1 MACFAY
7 EISADSYPQYRL
19 DDSSLLND
27 GVINVKSQGRN
38 ANTNDDSKSFS
49 SQSGFYTSLYVWGKS
64 YSQKGGVK
72 EDEARKWYGRASF
85 SPEFGWQKKTD
96 RLETLVLVSPIV
108 TYAEKD
114 DTRLNTYRL
123 SDGEAL
129 VSSRLNFSQFRL
141 RAEGGRGFQR
151 LDKNGFLFANLAN
164 YGEIGWEYLPL
175 NVRGSL
181 LGAEFQSSIAY
192 SNRDRTE
199 SPLRIQGGDLVWEP
213 KLLLNSFRIFHY
225 QYSEPK
231 QSAQRA
237 DLFRQEEPFRPY
249 GFFRYSGLEWESEPF
264 WKAKIEGSAI
274 RVEGRRENG
283 TNPFYS
289 QNTRQSSNAW
299 LATLGATWKEES
311 YSIFVRALYA
321 TKDPTFHTDQNSNG
335 YASIKGDPRGYLAP
349 FSILLLRDWNAKQDT
364 VFSGVDSPRKPIYE
378 NSGLQYYQTGV
389 SKEWGKGWSTTLGT
403 GLGISYIG
411 RGLELIAAGGWKSET
426 GYLVAGAAY
435 AWVRP
440 GMDESVL
447 LDEIRRPIPTRE
459 YFRWYASAGIRF

>member
-1 MACFAY
+1 M
-7 EISADSYPQYRL
+7 
-19 DDSSLLND
+19 DDSSLLGD
-27 GVINVKSQGRN
+27 GIINVKSNGRA
-38 ANTNDDSKSFS
+38 ANTTADSKSFS
-49 SQSGFYTSLYVWGKS
+49 SQSGFYTSLYVWGRS

-72 EDEARKWYGRASF
+72 EDAARKWYGRATF
-85 SPEFGWQKKTD
+85 SPEFGWQGKTD
-96 RLETLVLVSPIV
+96 RTETLVLVSPIV

-129 VSSRLNFSQFRL
+129 VSSRITISEFRF

-164 YGEIGWEYLPL
+164 YGEIGWEYMPW
-175 NVRGSL
+175 NIRGAFI
-181 LGAEFQSSIAY
+181 GAEFQSSIAY

-199 SPLRIQGGDLVWEP
+199 APLRIQGGDIVWEP
-213 KLLLNSFRIFHY
+213 KKILSHLRAFHY
-225 QYSEPK
+225 QYSEPR
-231 QSAQRA
+231 QEAQRA
-237 DLFRQEEPFRPY
+237 DLFRREEPFRPY
-249 GFFRYSGLEWESEPF
+249 GFFRYSGLEWESETF
-264 WKAKIEGSAI
+264 LKTKLEGSAI
-274 RVEGRRENG
+274 QVEGRRENG
-283 TNPFYS
+283 NGPFNS
-289 QNTRQSSNAW
+289 QNSRQNTNAW

-311 YSIFVRALYA
+311 YSIFLRALYA

-335 YASIKGDPRGYLAP
+335 YAGIKGDPRGYLAP
-349 FSILLLRDWNAKQDT
+349 FSILLLRDWNAKQDA

-411 RGLELIAAGGWKSET
+411 RGLEIIAASGWKSES

-440 GMDESVL
+440 GMDESVI